1 MGRGFDRPLPGSVQ
15 HRPDLQYL
23 RRTRGFVQK
32 QSV

>member
-1 MGRGFDRPLPGSVQ
+1 LVSRVGCWVQ
-15 HRPDLQYL
+15 LQPDLQYL